1 MARLI
6 MWPLVLLLTAVTVT
20 SKDMIDKVLDERK
33 SLFDRELGLM
43 LGSNMK
49 LSDSEIK
56 ANDIIMA
63 LKVDEVERGL
73 EHPKDFNLSKHF
85 FEYKDIVKDTKLFKM
100 IKKMPKGAVLHAHDT
115 GILGPDYVLKLT
127 YMDNLYISFD
137 GDNINFKFS
146 KTAPK
151 TDTSCG
157 CDWKLLKQARAE
169 AKSVA
174 DFDAEL
180 RKYFTIVIDNPNE
193 VYTDVNTV
201 WKRFQQ
207 YFISTGPLFTYKP
220 VWEKYYYDTL
230 VAMREDN
237 VMYFEIRTIL
247 PDLYDLDGNTYNAVE
262 TAKIYKKV
270 TEKFQKDYPDFF
282 GAKLIYAPLKVLD
295 KPTLHEY
302 IRTAKEIKKLMPD
315 FFAGFDL
322 VGQEDIGAPLRDVV
336 TELCDAGK
344 DLDLFLHAGETNWS
358 GTSSDENLFEAVV
371 LGAKRIGHG
380 FALIKHPV
388 LMEEVKRRGIA
399 IEVNPVSN
407 AVLKLV
413 EDVRNHPLAAFL
425 SQNMPVVIS
434 CDDPGVWEA
443 DPLTHDFYITFVA
456 ISSRHA
462 DLRLLK
468 QLALNSLYFSTHPNK
483 DKLVHE
489 FEIRWT
495 KFIDSVVK
503 NRW

>member
-1 MARLI
+1 
-6 MWPLVLLLTAVTVT
+6 MWPLVLLLATVKLT
-20 SKDMIDKVLDERK
+20 SEDMIDKVLDERK
-33 SLFDRELGLM
+33 SLFDREQELM
-43 LGSNMK
+43 LGSSMK
-49 LSDSEIK
+49 LSDSELK
-56 ANDIIMA
+56 ANDLIMA
-63 LKVDEVERGL
+63 LKIDEVERGL
-73 EHPKDFNLSKHF
+73 VHPKDFNLSKHF
-85 FEYKDIVKDTKLFKM
+85 FDYKDIVKDTKLFKL
-100 IKKMPKGAVLHAHDT
+100 IKNMPKGAVLHAHDT
-115 GILGPDYVLKLT
+115 GILSPDYVLKLT
-127 YMDNLYISFD
+127 YMDNLYFSFD
-137 GDNINFKFS
+137 GDNIRFLFS
-146 KTAPK
+146 KTVPNSDV
-151 TDTSCG
+151 TCG
-157 CDWKLLKQARAE
+157 CEWKLISDVRAQ
-169 AKSVA
+169 SRNVA
-174 DFDAEL
+174 EFDAEL
-180 RKYFTIVIDNPNE
+180 RKHFTIVIHNPNE
-193 VYTDVNTV
+193 VYTDVNAV
-201 WKRFQQ
+201 WRRFQN

-237 VMYFEIRTIL
+237 VMYFEIRSVL
-247 PDLYDLDGNTYNAVE
+247 PDLYDLEGNTFDSIA
-262 TAKIYKKV
+262 TAESYKTV
-270 TEKFQKDYPDFF
+270 TEQFIKDFPDFF
-282 GAKLIYAPLKVLD
+282 GVKLIYAPLKVLD

-302 IRTAKEIKKLMPD
+302 IRIAKEIKKRMPD

-322 VGQEDIGAPLRDVV
+322 VGQEDIGAPLREVV
-336 TELCDAGK
+336 AELYDAAK

-388 LMEEVKRRGIA
+388 LMEEVKKRGIA
-399 IEVNPVSN
+399 IEVNPISN
-407 AVLKLV
+407 SVLKLV

-443 DPLTHDFYITFVA
+443 DPLSHDFYITFVA

-468 QLALNSLYFSTHPNK
+468 QLALNSLYYSTHPSK

-503 NRW
+503 DRW